1 VTPSEPPGRR
11 PFVAEIV
18 GPAGAGKSTL
28 FDLLLEG
35 GHAVRAPRL
44 GRTRRGPLLA
54 GHAVAALGTV
64 VRHRALPV
72 MTPERLLAMA
82 YVQALPAAIRSHG
95 RRHAHLP
102 VLLDQGPVYFL
113 SRPFATAPQL
123 AHWRERWL
131 SVWRERLDVVVSL
144 DAPDDVL
151 AERIRIRPKEHA
163 LKQSPDEVAHSTLR
177 AARDAYEDALA
188 RLCED
193 GGVQLLRFDTSAAT
207 PEVIAAQVLPGLRRP
222 TGCGTGAAGA
232 R

>member
-1 VTPSEPPGRR
+1 MTRSEPLGPR
-11 PFVAEIV
+11 PFIAEIV
-18 GPAGAGKSTL
+18 GPAGAGKSTV
-28 FDLLLEG
+28 FDLLLAG

-54 GHAVAALGTV
+54 RHAVGALGTV
-64 VRHRALPV
+64 VRHRALRS
-72 MTPERLLAMA
+72 MTLERLLAMA

-95 RRHAHLP
+95 HPGNQLP

-113 SRPFATAPQL
+113 SRPFATTPQL

-151 AERIRIRPKEHA
+151 AERIRTRPKEHA

-177 AARDAYEDALA
+177 AARAAYEDALV
-188 RLCED
+188 RLCEN
-193 GGVQLLRFDTSAAT
+193 GCVQLLRFDTSAAT
-207 PEVIAAQVLPGLRRP
+207 PEVIAAEVLPGLRRP
-222 TGCGTGAAGA
+222 TGRGTGAAGA